1 MNAKRNIII
10 AGYSTFSWELML
22 QLKDEVRGRLY
33 VILADRD
40 LAIEAGIH
48 ENVIAIHGDLTDTEV
63 LDQLNLATC
72 HTFIASSRREESNI
86 LAALYAK
93 NHGARHVC
101 ARVFERK
108 FMPLLDSLG
117 VTPLQTSHIAAAS
130 MAISII
136 KPAVAELVSLT
147 QGQFDLEE
155 IQAAEHPEL
164 IGCRLGDLQSE
175 RLHIVAVAKE
185 GQVQLGY
192 DTPVEADSVLIL
204 MFNHQIK
211 AQLHQELRKVAARA
225 VQHR

>member
-1 MNAKRNIII
+1 MNQKRNIII

-22 QLKDEVRGRLY
+22 QLKDQIRGRLY

-40 LAIEAGIH
+40 LALEAGLH
-48 ENVIAIHGDLTDTEV
+48 ETVIAIHGDLTDTEI
-63 LDQLNLATC
+63 LDQLDLATC
-72 HTFIASSRREESNI
+72 HTFIASSRQEEANI

-93 NHGARHVC
+93 NHGAHHVC
-101 ARVFERK
+101 ARVFEKK

-117 VTPLQTSHIAAAS
+117 IIPLQTSHIAASS
-130 MAISII
+130 MAINIV

-164 IGCRLGDLQSE
+164 VGCRLGNLQSE
-175 RLHIVAVAKE
+175 RLHIIAVAKE
-185 GQVQLGY
+185 GHVQLGY
-192 DTPVEADSVLIL
+192 DTLVEPDSVLIL

-211 AQLHQELRKVAARA
+211 PHLHQELRNVAARA
-225 VQHR
+225 AQRR